1 MTLGCRDGGENAAWV
16 LDQRQV
22 GGNSTP
28 VPPRPADEPAP
39 TLGAQGLAK
48 GRDVWTHERPATS
61 VCGDAR
67 VFPPGDHIANDG
79 RDNSKMVGRSEDAV
93 RVTVQQ
99 AAILQTFPPDH
110 PWQGSRS
117 KQFEQVGNAVPP
129 LLAEHILRA
138 LLEAA

>member
-22 GGNSTP
+22 GGNGTP
-28 VPPRPADEPAP
+28 VPPRPA
-39 TLGAQGLAK
+39 
-48 GRDVWTHERPATS
+48 
-61 VCGDAR
+61 R
-67 VFPPGDHIANDG
+67 VFPPGGHIANDG